1 MFTINGR
8 DWDIIFVPSQ
18 SKHLMRSDGSI
29 TVGVTDG
36 NYDTVFIADNVSD
49 SFLRKI
55 LCHELCHC
63 FCMSY
68 NIVIPIEQEEL
79 MADWIANYGED
90 LIYLLDDLMPV
101 LIK

>member
-8 DWDIIFVPSQ
+8 DWDIVFVPPQ
-18 SKHLMRSDGSI
+18 SKHLMRSDGSV

-36 NYDTVFIADNVSD
+36 NYDTVFVADNVSD

-68 NIVIPIEQEEL
+68 NVVIPIEQEEL
-79 MADWIANYGED
+79 IADWIANYGAD

-101 LIK
+101 LLK